1 MSVFD
6 HIQAK
11 IRPSCSFGHAQA
23 NARNIKS
30 LQKAKKEIEI
40 LMDKHKNPDRMV
52 DDEKKN

>member
-23 NARNIKS
+23 NVRNIKS

-52 DDEKKN
+52 NDEKKN